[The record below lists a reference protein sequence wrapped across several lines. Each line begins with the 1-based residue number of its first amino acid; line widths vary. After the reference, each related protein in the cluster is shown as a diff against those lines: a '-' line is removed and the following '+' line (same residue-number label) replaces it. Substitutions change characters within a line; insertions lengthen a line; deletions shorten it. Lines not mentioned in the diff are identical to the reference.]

1 MTRLLLNDGPL
12 VVRLLVGFGLAY
24 VLGFERELRGS
35 AAGTR
40 TFALV
45 GATSTCVAAVTSAT
59 PQVLAGIITG
69 VGFIGGGVILHNQSS
84 SSAGGS
90 SPAGSVI
97 GITTAATIF
106 AAAGSGLVI
115 GTGHLALGLLTTCLV
130 LLILELPHI
139 RFLSLL
145 DARRY
150 ADRFDPDRA
159 ARSDQHHP

>member
-1 MTRLLLNDGPL
+1 LTGAVTQLHISEATLALRVLT
-12 VVRLLVGFGLAY
+12 GFGLAY

-69 VGFIGGGVILHNQSS
+69 VGFIGGGVILHQQNG
-84 SSAGGS
+84 ADH
-90 SPAGSVI
+90 SPGTVI

-106 AAAGSGLVI
+106 AAAGDGLVI
-115 GTGHLALGLLTTCLV
+115 GTGHMALGLLTSALV
-130 LLILELPHI
+130 LLVLELPHI
-139 RFLSLL
+139 PFLAFL

-150 ADRFDPDRA
+150 SGRFNPDRNA
-159 ARSDQHHP
+159 TNDQIHP